1 MRPMYCTA
9 ARHME
14 YETVIGLEVH
24 VEMNTDTKIFCSCRN
39 EFGAEPNT
47 NVCPVCLS
55 MPGTLPV
62 LNEQAVEYGVRA
74 GLSLNCEIPNYSK
87 LDRKGYFYPDLAKA
101 YQISQY
107 DYPLCGH
114 GEVDVMDDGRP
125 HKIGIT
131 RIHIEEDAGK
141 LVHEAGESLIDY
153 NRGGV
158 PLMEIVTEPDFR
170 NAQQVRSFLE
180 TVRSNMEY
188 IGVSDCKMEE
198 GSMRCDINISV
209 RPKGSSELGTRT
221 ELKNINSISA
231 AQRAIEY
238 EAQRHIDMIEDGGE
252 IIQETRRWDD
262 AKGKTYSMRN
272 KEEAQDYRY
281 FPDPDLVPVY
291 LSDEQIERIRS
302 SLPELPAAK
311 RHRYVSELGL
321 PEYDAYVLTMSK
333 DNAHFFE
340 ETAELCKN
348 PKQVSNYVMGEL
360 ARLLKENHMEPSEN
374 PVKPQDLADLIGMI
388 ESSRINSNTAKTVF
402 EEIFRT
408 GRSPEAIVSEKGLE
422 QINDT
427 DAIANLVS
435 ELIAANPKPAEDY
448 RNGNKKALT
457 FFVGRVMKAMKGQA
471 NPAIVNELAAKAL
484 ESPSQH

>member
-1 MRPMYCTA
+1 MR
-9 ARHME
+9 

-24 VEMNTDTKIFCSCRN
+24 VEMATETKIFCACKN
-39 EFGAEPNT
+39 KFGSQPNT

-107 DYPLCGH
+107 DFPLCSH
-114 GEVDVMDDGRP
+114 GEVEVETDGEK

-141 LVHEAGESLIDY
+141 LVHQGTESFVDY

-170 NAQQVRSFLE
+170 SASQVKAFLD
-180 TVRSNMEY
+180 TVRANMEY

-209 RPKGSSELGTRT
+209 RPAGETKYGTRT
-221 ELKNINSISA
+221 ELKNVNSISA

-238 EAQRHIDMIEDGGE
+238 EAKRHIEVIEDGGE
-252 IIQETRRWDD
+252 IVQETRRWDD
-262 AKGKTYSMRN
+262 AKGKTYPMRD
-272 KEEAQDYRY
+272 KEEAHDYRY

-291 LSDEQIERIRS
+291 LTDERIAKIRAA
-302 SLPELPAAK
+302 LPELPAAK
-311 RHRYVSELGL
+311 RKRYVSEFGL
-321 PEYDAYVLTMSK
+321 PEYDAGVLTMSK
-333 DNAHFFE
+333 YTAKFFE
-340 ETAELCKN
+340 DSVAIYNE
-348 PKQVSNYVMGEL
+348 PKAISNYIMVEL
-360 ARLLKENHMEPSEN
+360 ARLLKESNMEAKDI
-374 PVKPQDLADLIGMI
+374 PVSPEDFTDLLKLVNDGI
-388 ESSRINSNTAKTVF
+388 INSSMGKQVF
-402 EEIFRT
+402 EEMFKT
-408 GRSPEAIVSEKGLE
+408 GKKPAQIVEEKDLK
-422 QINDT
+422 QNDNA
-427 DAIANLVS
+427 DEILALVQKIIV
-435 ELIAANPKPAEDY
+435 ENPKPVADFKG
-448 RNGNKKALT
+448 GNKKAMT
-457 FFVGRVMKAMKGQA
+457 FFVGQVMKATKGKA
-471 NPAIVNELAAKAL
+471 NPKTVNELVKAEL
-484 ESPSQH
+484 DKA

>member
-1 MRPMYCTA
+1 MK
-9 ARHME
+9 

-24 VEMNTDTKIFCSCRN
+24 VEMATETKIFCSCKN
-39 EFGAEPNT
+39 EFGSEPNT

-74 GLSLNCEIPNYSK
+74 GLSLNCNITNYSK

-107 DYPLCGH
+107 DFPLCGH
-114 GEVDVMDDGRP
+114 GEVEVEADGEK

-141 LVHEAGESLIDY
+141 LVHQGTESFVDY

-158 PLMEIVTEPDFR
+158 PLMEIVTDPDFR
-170 NAQQVRSFLE
+170 SAAQVKAFLD
-180 TVRSNMEY
+180 TVRANMEY

-209 RPKGSSELGTRT
+209 RPIGSERYGTRT

-238 EAQRHIDMIEDGGE
+238 EAKRHIEVIEDGGE
-252 IIQETRRWDD
+252 IVQETRRWDD
-262 AKGKTYSMRN
+262 AKGRTFPMRD
-272 KEEAQDYRY
+272 KEEAHDYRY

-291 LSDEQIERIRS
+291 LTDERIADIKA

-311 RHRYVSELGL
+311 RQRYVDEFGL
-321 PEYDAYVLTMSK
+321 PEYDAGVLTMSK
-333 DNAHFFE
+333 YTAKFFE
-340 ETAELCKN
+340 DSVAVYRE
-348 PKQVSNYVMGEL
+348 PKAISNYIMVEL
-360 ARLLKENHMEPSEN
+360 ARLLKENNVEAKDI
-374 PVKPQDLADLIGMI
+374 PVSPEDFTDLLKMVNDGV
-388 ESSRINSNTAKTVF
+388 INSSVGKQVF
-402 EEIFRT
+402 EEMFKT
-408 GRSPEAIVSEKGLE
+408 GKKPAQIVEEKDLK
-422 QINDT
+422 QNDNA
-427 DAIANLVS
+427 DEILALVQKIVA
-435 ELIAANPKPAEDY
+435 ENPKPVADY
-448 RNGNKKALT
+448 KGGNKKAMT
-457 FFVGRVMKAMKGQA
+457 FFVGQVMKATKGKA
-471 NPAIVNELAAKAL
+471 NPKTVNELVKAEL
-484 ESPSQH
+484 DKA

>member
-1 MRPMYCTA
+1 
-9 ARHME
+9 ME

-24 VEMNTDTKIFCSCRN
+24 VEMDTDTKIFCSCKN

-74 GLSLNCEIPNYSK
+74 GLSLNCHIPNYSK

-107 DYPLCGH
+107 DYPLCSR
-114 GEVDVMDDGRP
+114 GEVEVMADGKP
-125 HKIGIT
+125 SKIGIT

-141 LVHEAGESLIDY
+141 LVHEGNESLVDY

-180 TVRSNMEY
+180 TIRSNMEY

-209 RPKGSSELGTRT
+209 RPAGSDTLGTRT

-238 EAQRHIDMIEDGGE
+238 ESQRHIDVIEDGGTVV
-252 IIQETRRWDD
+252 QETRRWDD
-262 AKGKTYSMRN
+262 GKGRTYAMRD

-291 LSDEQIERIRS
+291 LTDEQIENIRR
-302 SLPELPAAK
+302 SLPELPQAK
-311 RHRYVSELGL
+311 RRRYVQELGL
-321 PEYDAYVLTMSK
+321 PEYDAFILTMSK
-333 DNAHFFE
+333 DTARFFE
-340 ETAELCKN
+340 DTVALYDN

-360 ARLLKENHMEPSEN
+360 ARLLKDHKLEPSEN
-374 PVKPQDLADLIGMI
+374 PVKPADLADLLKMVDSGK
-388 ESSRINSNTAKTVF
+388 INSSVGKSVF
-402 EEIFRT
+402 EEMFET
-408 GRSPEAIVSEKGLE
+408 GRAPADIVREKGLE
-422 QINDT
+422 QIDDR
-427 DAIANLVS
+427 DAIEKIVAQLVA
-435 ELIAANPKPAEDY
+435 ENPKPAEDF

-457 FFVGRVMKAMKGQA
+457 FFVGRVMKATKGKA
-471 NPAIVNELAAKAL
+471 NPAIVNELVKKAL
-484 ESPSQH
+484 G

>member
-1 MRPMYCTA
+1 
-9 ARHME
+9 ME

-24 VEMNTDTKIFCSCRN
+24 VEMNTDTKIFCGCKN
-39 EFGAEPNT
+39 EFGADPNT

-114 GEVDVMDDGRP
+114 GHVDVMADG
-125 HKIGIT
+125 KSSTIGIT

-141 LVHEAGESLIDY
+141 LVHEGTESLVDY

-170 NAQQVRSFLE
+170 SAQQVRSFLE

-209 RPKGSSELGTRT
+209 RPKGSTELGTRT

-238 EAQRHIDMIEDGGE
+238 ESRRHMDVLDDGGT
-252 IIQETRRWDD
+252 IVQETRRWDD
-262 AKGKTYSMRN
+262 AKGKTYSMRD

-291 LSDEQIERIRS
+291 LTDEQIRSIRE

-311 RHRYVSELGL
+311 RARYVTELGL
-321 PEYDAYVLTMSK
+321 PEYDAFILTMSK
-333 DNAHFFE
+333 DTAQFFE
-340 ETAELCKN
+340 DTVALYDN

-360 ARLLKENHMEPSEN
+360 ARLLKDRHLEPAQN
-374 PVKPQDLADLIGMI
+374 PVKPQDLADLLRMVEAGK
-388 ESSRINSNTAKTVF
+388 INSSVGKTVF
-402 EEIFRT
+402 EEMFDT
-408 GRSPEAIVSEKGLE
+408 GNAPEAIVKEKGLE
-422 QINDT
+422 QIDDT
-427 DAIANLVS
+427 DAIAKIVDELV
-435 ELIAANPKPAEDY
+435 AANPKPAEDY

-457 FFVGRVMKAMKGQA
+457 FFVGRVMKATKGKA
-471 NPAIVNELAAKAL
+471 NPAIVNELVKKVLLAPM
-484 ESPSQH
+484 EQ

>member
-1 MRPMYCTA
+1 MK
-9 ARHME
+9 

-24 VEMNTDTKIFCSCRN
+24 VEMATETKIFCSCKN
-39 EFGAEPNT
+39 EFGSEPNT

-74 GLSLNCEIPNYSK
+74 GLSLNCNIPNYSK

-107 DYPLCGH
+107 DFPLCGH
-114 GEVDVMDDGRP
+114 GEVEVEADGEK

-141 LVHEAGESLIDY
+141 LVHQGTESFVDY

-158 PLMEIVTEPDFR
+158 PLMEIVTDPDFR
-170 NAQQVRSFLE
+170 SAAQVKAFLD
-180 TVRSNMEY
+180 TVRANMEY

-209 RPKGSSELGTRT
+209 RPIGSERYGTRT

-238 EAQRHIDMIEDGGE
+238 EAKRHIEVIEDGGE
-252 IIQETRRWDD
+252 IVQETRRWDD
-262 AKGKTYSMRN
+262 AKGRTFPMRD
-272 KEEAQDYRY
+272 KEEAHDYRY

-291 LSDEQIERIRS
+291 LTDERIADIKA

-311 RHRYVSELGL
+311 RQRYVDEFGL
-321 PEYDAYVLTMSK
+321 PEYDAGVLTMSK
-333 DNAHFFE
+333 YTAKFFE
-340 ETAELCKN
+340 DSVAVYRE
-348 PKQVSNYVMGEL
+348 PKAISNYIMVEL
-360 ARLLKENHMEPSEN
+360 ARLLKENNVEAKDI
-374 PVKPQDLADLIGMI
+374 PVSPEDFTDLLKMVNDGV
-388 ESSRINSNTAKTVF
+388 INSSVGKQVF
-402 EEIFRT
+402 EEMFKT
-408 GRSPEAIVSEKGLE
+408 GKKPAQIVEEKDLK
-422 QINDT
+422 QNDNA
-427 DAIANLVS
+427 DEILALVQKIVA
-435 ELIAANPKPAEDY
+435 ENPKPVADY
-448 RNGNKKALT
+448 KGGNKKAMT
-457 FFVGRVMKAMKGQA
+457 FFVGQVMKATKGKA
-471 NPAIVNELAAKAL
+471 NPKTVNELVKAEL
-484 ESPSQH
+484 DKA

>member
-1 MRPMYCTA
+1 MR
-9 ARHME
+9 

-24 VEMNTDTKIFCSCRN
+24 VEMATETKIFCACKN
-39 EFGAEPNT
+39 KFGSQPNT

-107 DYPLCGH
+107 DFPLCSH
-114 GEVDVMDDGRP
+114 GEVEVETDGEK

-141 LVHEAGESLIDY
+141 LVHQGTESFVDY

-170 NAQQVRSFLE
+170 SASQVKAFLD
-180 TVRSNMEY
+180 TVRANMEY

-209 RPKGSSELGTRT
+209 RPAGETKYGTRT
-221 ELKNINSISA
+221 ELKNVNSISA

-238 EAQRHIDMIEDGGE
+238 EAKRHIEVIEDGGE
-252 IIQETRRWDD
+252 IVQETRRWDD
-262 AKGKTYSMRN
+262 AKGKTYPMRD
-272 KEEAQDYRY
+272 KEEAHDYRY

-291 LSDEQIERIRS
+291 LTDERIAKIRAA
-302 SLPELPAAK
+302 LPELPAAK
-311 RHRYVSELGL
+311 RKRYVSEFGL
-321 PEYDAYVLTMSK
+321 PEYDAGVLTMSK
-333 DNAHFFE
+333 YTAKFFE
-340 ETAELCKN
+340 DSVAIYNE
-348 PKQVSNYVMGEL
+348 PKAISNYIMVEL
-360 ARLLKENHMEPSEN
+360 ARLLKESNMEAKDIPVSSEDFT
-374 PVKPQDLADLIGMI
+374 DLLKLVNDGI
-388 ESSRINSNTAKTVF
+388 INSSMGKQVF
-402 EEIFRT
+402 EEMFKT
-408 GRSPEAIVSEKGLE
+408 GKKPAQIVEEKDLK
-422 QINDT
+422 QNDNA
-427 DAIANLVS
+427 DEILALVQKIIV
-435 ELIAANPKPAEDY
+435 ENPKPVADFKG
-448 RNGNKKALT
+448 GNKKAMT
-457 FFVGRVMKAMKGQA
+457 FFVGQVMKATKGKA
-471 NPAIVNELAAKAL
+471 NPKTVNELVKAEL
-484 ESPSQH
+484 DKA

>member
-1 MRPMYCTA
+1 MK
-9 ARHME
+9 

-24 VEMNTDTKIFCSCRN
+24 VEMATETKIFCSCKN
-39 EFGAEPNT
+39 EFGSEPNT

-74 GLSLNCEIPNYSK
+74 GLSLNCNIPNYSK

-107 DYPLCGH
+107 DFPLCGH
-114 GEVDVMDDGRP
+114 GEVEVEADGEK

-141 LVHEAGESLIDY
+141 LVHQGTESFVDY

-158 PLMEIVTEPDFR
+158 PLMEIVTDPDFR
-170 NAQQVRSFLE
+170 SAAQVKAFLD
-180 TVRSNMEY
+180 TVRANMEY

-209 RPKGSSELGTRT
+209 RPIGSERYGTRT

-238 EAQRHIDMIEDGGE
+238 EAKRHIEVIEDGGE

-262 AKGKTYSMRN
+262 AKGRTFPMRD
-272 KEEAQDYRY
+272 KEEAHDYRY

-291 LSDEQIERIRS
+291 LTDERIADIKA

-311 RHRYVSELGL
+311 RQRYVDEFGL
-321 PEYDAYVLTMSK
+321 PEYDAGVLTMSK
-333 DNAHFFE
+333 YTAKFFE
-340 ETAELCKN
+340 DSVAVYRE
-348 PKQVSNYVMGEL
+348 PKAISNYIMVEL
-360 ARLLKENHMEPSEN
+360 ARLLKENNVEAKDI
-374 PVKPQDLADLIGMI
+374 PVSPEDFTDLLKMVNDGV
-388 ESSRINSNTAKTVF
+388 INSSVGKQVF
-402 EEIFRT
+402 EEMFKT
-408 GRSPEAIVSEKGLE
+408 GKKPAQIVEEKDLK
-422 QINDT
+422 QNDNA
-427 DAIANLVS
+427 DEILALVQKIVA
-435 ELIAANPKPAEDY
+435 ENPKPVADY
-448 RNGNKKALT
+448 KGGNKKAMT
-457 FFVGRVMKAMKGQA
+457 FFVGQVMKATKGKA
-471 NPAIVNELAAKAL
+471 NPKTVNELVKAEL
-484 ESPSQH
+484 DKA

>member
-1 MRPMYCTA
+1 MK
-9 ARHME
+9 

-24 VEMNTDTKIFCSCRN
+24 VEMATETKIFCSCKN
-39 EFGAEPNT
+39 EFGSEPNT

-74 GLSLNCEIPNYSK
+74 GLSLNCNIPNYSK
-87 LDRKGYFYPDLAKA
+87 LDRKEYFYPDLAKA

-107 DYPLCGH
+107 DFPLCGH
-114 GEVDVMDDGRP
+114 GEVEVEADGEK

-141 LVHEAGESLIDY
+141 LVHQGTESFVDY

-158 PLMEIVTEPDFR
+158 PLMEIVTDPDFR
-170 NAQQVRSFLE
+170 SAAQVKAFLD
-180 TVRSNMEY
+180 TVRANMEY

-209 RPKGSSELGTRT
+209 RPIGSERYGTRT

-238 EAQRHIDMIEDGGE
+238 EAKRHIEVIEDGGE

-262 AKGKTYSMRN
+262 AKGRTFPMRD
-272 KEEAQDYRY
+272 KEEAHDYRY

-291 LSDEQIERIRS
+291 LTDERIADIKA

-311 RHRYVSELGL
+311 RQRYVDEFGL
-321 PEYDAYVLTMSK
+321 PEYDAGVLTMSK
-333 DNAHFFE
+333 YTAKFFE
-340 ETAELCKN
+340 DSVAVYRE
-348 PKQVSNYVMGEL
+348 PKAISNYIMVEL
-360 ARLLKENHMEPSEN
+360 ARLLKENNVEAKDI
-374 PVKPQDLADLIGMI
+374 PVSPEDFTDLLKMVNDGV
-388 ESSRINSNTAKTVF
+388 INSSVGKQVF
-402 EEIFRT
+402 EEMFKT
-408 GRSPEAIVSEKGLE
+408 GKKPAQIVEEKDLK
-422 QINDT
+422 QNDNA
-427 DAIANLVS
+427 DEILALVQKIVA
-435 ELIAANPKPAEDY
+435 ENPKPVADY
-448 RNGNKKALT
+448 KGGNKKAMT
-457 FFVGRVMKAMKGQA
+457 FFVGQVMKATKGKA
-471 NPAIVNELAAKAL
+471 NPKTVNELVKAEL
-484 ESPSQH
+484 DKA